1 MPVPM
6 VRSRVAML
14 ACVALVA
21 PACSGGDDDGSAAR
35 ETTSARSTVAQAAA
49 GASAFDRIPELVEQV
64 RPSVV
69 SILVDGS
76 AGQGEGSGVIW
87 DDEGR
92 IVTNQHVVAGAQ
104 AVDVVLASGDRLR
117 ARVRAASSDFD
128 LAVLQVDR
136 DGLPAAT
143 FADSLPR
150 VGELAIAMGN
160 PLGFENTVTAGI
172 VSGLHRSIPSGGRT
186 PALVDLLQTDA
197 AISPG
202 NSGGALVGLDGE
214 VIGINVAYLPPGQT
228 GAVSL
233 GFAIPSPT
241 VEVVVRQLLESGGV
255 QLAFLGIQPVQV
267 TPALAR
273 RFGLPVDEG
282 VAVGTVENDSA
293 AADAGLQ
300 GGDVIVELAGAP
312 IRTVE
317 DLYAELRRH
326 SPGETVEMTL
336 AGDAGRRSVDVTLG
350 GRSSR

>member
-1 MPVPM
+1 
-6 VRSRVAML
+6 
-14 ACVALVA
+14 
-21 PACSGGDDDGSAAR
+21 
-35 ETTSARSTVAQAAA
+35 
-49 GASAFDRIPELVEQV
+49 
-64 RPSVV
+64 
-69 SILVDGS
+69 
-76 AGQGEGSGVIW
+76 
-87 DDEGR
+87 
-92 IVTNQHVVAGAQ
+92 
-104 AVDVVLASGDRLR
+104 
-117 ARVRAASSDFD
+117 
-128 LAVLQVDR
+128 
-136 DGLPAAT
+136 
-143 FADSLPR
+143 
-150 VGELAIAMGN
+150 MGN